1 MTLKIAFSEIKRYK
15 VFCSGRSVEDLDI
28 KSKSDLNSN
37 SIVGLHSQFFIKQHN
52 QQIAIAIASME
63 FLKMV
68 N

>member
-1 MTLKIAFSEIKRYK
+1 MTLKIFYNQRFRFY
-15 VFCSGRSVEDLDI
+15 SGRSVEDLDI

-37 SIVGLHSQFFIKQHN
+37 SIVGLHSQFQKQHN
-52 QQIAIAIASME
+52 QQIAIASME